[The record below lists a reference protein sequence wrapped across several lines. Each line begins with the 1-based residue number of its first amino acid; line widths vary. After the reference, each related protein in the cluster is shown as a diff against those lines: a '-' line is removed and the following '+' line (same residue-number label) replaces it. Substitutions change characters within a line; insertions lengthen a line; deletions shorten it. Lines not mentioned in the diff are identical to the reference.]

1 MFKRTIDPTV
11 RIKNILC
18 QRRWPM
24 YSKNAVVW
32 LAFAFDEPFTILWE
46 KFQFLRNKD
55 AYLSHNGHAKCQWSV
70 SFSRLNCHSIVGI
83 QWVYMCIN
91 ECYSTQYDTILLI
104 STFIPFFFIIIVSS
118 LRSQSFDTNTVTKQ
132 FTVGRTIKCRLV
144 FKAISRVYCI
154 AESATLMLSIT
165 SSSSS
170 FSSGWYQTF
179 RTWW

>member
-1 MFKRTIDPTV
+1 MFKRTIEPTV

-70 SFSRLNCHSIVGI
+70 SFFTFERPFHCWDTMGVYVYQWVLLDSIRYDTFNFDVHSI
-83 QWVYMCIN
+83 
-91 ECYSTQYDTILLI
+91 
-104 STFIPFFFIIIVSS
+104 FFYYYCVFASIAI
-118 LRSQSFDTNTVTKQ
+118 FWHKYCNKTVHCWSHHKMQ
-132 FTVGRTIKCRLV
+132 IGF
-144 FKAISRVYCI
+144 
-154 AESATLMLSIT
+154 
-165 SSSSS
+165 
-170 FSSGWYQTF
+170 
-179 RTWW
+179 

>member
-1 MFKRTIDPTV
+1 MFERTIDPTV

-70 SFSRLNCHSIVGI
+70 SFARLNGHSIVGI

-91 ECYSTQYDTILLI
+91 ESYSTRYDTFNFDVHSI
-104 STFIPFFFIIIVSS
+104 FFYYYCVFASIAI
-118 LRSQSFDTNTVTKQ
+118 FWHKYCNKTVHCWSHHKMQ
-132 FTVGRTIKCRLV
+132 IGF
-144 FKAISRVYCI
+144 
-154 AESATLMLSIT
+154 
-165 SSSSS
+165 
-170 FSSGWYQTF
+170 
-179 RTWW
+179 